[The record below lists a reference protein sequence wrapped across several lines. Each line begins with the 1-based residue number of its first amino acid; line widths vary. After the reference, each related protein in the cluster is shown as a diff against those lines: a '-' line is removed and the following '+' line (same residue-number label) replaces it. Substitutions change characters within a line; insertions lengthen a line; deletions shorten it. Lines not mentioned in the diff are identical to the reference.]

1 METSSILCIS
11 ISVQI
16 FQYATKA
23 LDIYVLFIQYICKTK
38 VYFLIFLLVYSWVCL
53 GFFWRFDKD
62 FPSSPTMESK
72 TYYHNEKQNF
82 KHEPQLNFST
92 ILEELSIN

>member
-23 LDIYVLFIQYICKTK
+23 LDIYVLFIRYICKTK
-38 VYFLIFLLVYSWVCL
+38 V
-53 GFFWRFDKD
+53 
-62 FPSSPTMESK
+62 
-72 TYYHNEKQNF
+72 
-82 KHEPQLNFST
+82 
-92 ILEELSIN
+92 